1 VPQSRDGDRVRDHV
15 LQIVVAE
22 GSWSAEKRDT
32 PLATSSAPHDRYQH
46 RFWPTPRRGGDRR
59 LRFALDASHFTVPDE
74 SILARN
80 LTTNDRIGFSECGS
94 AHAVMGR
101 GRGGAGGLR
110 SELTDLIKEVA
121 AATTIDRF
129 TPPGREGLLDTVDLR
144 RIDVP
149 GGRASL
155 RPVGG

>member
-1 VPQSRDGDRVRDHV
+1 MTHLWQRAAH
-15 LQIVVAE
+15 LTI
-22 GSWSAEKRDT
+22 
-32 PLATSSAPHDRYQH
+32 ATSIASGQPHAAVVI
-46 RFWPTPRRGGDRR
+46 GAS
-59 LRFALDASHFTVPDE
+59 ALDASYFTVPDE
-74 SILARN
+74 SALARN
-80 LTTNDRIGFSECGS
+80 LTANGRIEFSECRG
-94 AHAVMGR
+94 AHAVMGQ
-101 GRGGAGGLR
+101 GLGVDGGLR